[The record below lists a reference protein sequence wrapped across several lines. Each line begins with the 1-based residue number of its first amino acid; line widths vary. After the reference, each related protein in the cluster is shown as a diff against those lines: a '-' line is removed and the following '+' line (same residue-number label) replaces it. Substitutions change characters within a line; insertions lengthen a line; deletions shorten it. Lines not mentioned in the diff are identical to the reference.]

1 MPKQVWILIIATSIN
16 VTGASFIWPLNTI
29 YMHNE
34 LGESLTFA
42 GLILMFNQGAA
53 IVGNLVGGTLFDKI
67 GGYRTILSG
76 GALTL
81 ISAVVLTQFH
91 SLVPYSILL
100 IVMGLGSGVIV
111 PAMFAMATSVW
122 PEGGRRSFNAIYVAQ
137 NVGVALGASLGG
149 FVAYYSF
156 SYIFWANA
164 SLFILFYIIV
174 FFTFK
179 PMEKKVDANA
189 YSTVFSKGLAIKN
202 KKSFLALGFLSI
214 GFFIAWV
221 AYTQW
226 QTTSASYTQDLGIPI
241 DRYSVLWTIN
251 GAMIIAGQPLM
262 KLITRWITSPKMQIV
277 VGNTIFLGS
286 FIYILKAESFADFA
300 TGMVILTFGEM
311 FVWPAVP
318 TIAGN
323 LAPKGRTGFYQGII
337 NSVATAGKM
346 TGPAFGG
353 LIVDYF
359 SIQVL
364 FGILALLL
372 LLPFLSVY
380 LLSLA
385 EKRIEVASESA
396 G

>member
-1 MPKQVWILIIATSIN
+1 
-16 VTGASFIWPLNTI
+16 
-29 YMHNE
+29 
-34 LGESLTFA
+34 
-42 GLILMFNQGAA
+42 
-53 IVGNLVGGTLFDKI
+53 
-67 GGYRTILSG
+67 
-76 GALTL
+76 
-81 ISAVVLTQFH
+81 
-91 SLVPYSILL
+91 
-100 IVMGLGSGVIV
+100 MGLGSGVIV

-226 QTTSASYTQDLGIPI
+226 QTTIASYTQDLGIPI

-277 VGNTIFLGS
+277 VGNTIFPR
-286 FIYILKAESFADFA
+286 F
-300 TGMVILTFGEM
+300 
-311 FVWPAVP
+311 
-318 TIAGN
+318 
-323 LAPKGRTGFYQGII
+323 FYLY
-337 NSVATAGKM
+337 
-346 TGPAFGG
+346 P
-353 LIVDYF
+353 
-359 SIQVL
+359 
-364 FGILALLL
+364 
-372 LLPFLSVY
+372 
-380 LLSLA
+380 
-385 EKRIEVASESA
+385 
-396 G
+396 